1 MQIQPAERVLL
12 RSIEWLTFHPSNHE
26 AALRQG
32 NALLRYLL
40 GMFAALCC
48 KVGLSAYLNEILVL
62 VILLRRRFNAH
73 RLQVLPAY
81 PQPANCCWPYL
92 LKSQARR

>member
-12 RSIEWLTFHPSNHE
+12 RSVEWLTFHPNNYE

-40 GMFAALCC
+40 GVFAILWSLVA
-48 KVGLSAYLNEILVL
+48 LSAYLNEILVRVL
-62 VILLRRRFNAH
+62 FAWRRLNAN
-73 RLQVLPAY
+73 RLQVLPGY

-92 LKSQARR
+92 LK